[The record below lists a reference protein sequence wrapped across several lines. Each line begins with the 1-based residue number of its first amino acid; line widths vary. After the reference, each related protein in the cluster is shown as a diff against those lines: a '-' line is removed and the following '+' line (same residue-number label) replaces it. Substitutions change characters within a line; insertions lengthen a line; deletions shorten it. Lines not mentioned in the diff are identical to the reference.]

1 MDEIIAPWI
10 GYACLPMMEDEVI
23 TWWAKGK
30 NSFLEKSLEALE
42 DETSLNFERVESK
55 RDAEIRYKKVKKFK
69 DKNQLGNAYWHP
81 DDPIWKLK
89 VKRGKSNRSTLL
101 HEFGHAL
108 GLVHPKN
115 HWNTRDTIMS
125 YGRDRSIHEFYPR
138 DIGALSAI
146 YSDDLDDNYF
156 DIKPLPV
163 DLDELTGIQHVD
175 YI

>member
-1 MDEIIAPWI
+1 
-10 GYACLPMMEDEVI
+10 
-23 TWWAKGK
+23 
-30 NSFLEKSLEALE
+30 
-42 DETSLNFERVESK
+42 
-55 RDAEIRYKKVKKFK
+55 
-69 DKNQLGNAYWHP
+69 
-81 DDPIWKLK
+81 
-89 VKRGKSNRSTLL
+89 
-101 HEFGHAL
+101 
-108 GLVHPKN
+108 
-115 HWNTRDTIMS
+115 MS